1 VDPDPQHCLFC
12 VGKGGG
18 TFHKLNL
25 KKKFEMAT
33 YCCRNSEL
41 FQLLEVADAEL
52 LLASCRQLLTGGS
65 RDPERQCFLA
75 QKLAS
80 VLPSVRR
87 DYATLARATQVA
99 SRNREQIS

>member
-1 VDPDPQHCLFC
+1 
-12 VGKGGG
+12 
-18 TFHKLNL
+18 
-25 KKKFEMAT
+25 
-33 YCCRNSEL
+33 
-41 FQLLEVADAEL
+41 VADAEL

-87 DYATLARATQVA
+87 DYAMLSRATKVA
-99 SRNREQIS
+99 SRYRDEEQLFSFYLPHKSPSHVSLNVYLAT